1 VIVVSGDNVKS
12 VALKDE
18 IVEKGPVN
26 RRPLL
31 DVKETGGFGAAL
43 VTFNPGAKLNFHTHD
58 SEQILYVTEGK
69 GIIATKDK
77 KYVITPGC
85 IVFIP
90 AGEVHMH
97 GATEKTS
104 LTHVAIQKAG
114 IKLAK

>member
-1 VIVVSGDNVKS
+1 MIVVNSDKVKS
-12 VALKDE
+12 VPLNDE
-18 IVEKGPVN
+18 IVERGPVN

-43 VTFNPGAKLNFHTHD
+43 VTFSPGAKLNFHTHA
-58 SEQILYVTEGK
+58 SEQILYVTDGK
-69 GIIATKDK
+69 GIIATRDK
-77 KYVITPGC
+77 EYIITPGC

-90 AGEVHMH
+90 AGEVHLH

-104 LTHVAIQKAG
+104 LTHVAIQKVG

>member
-1 VIVVSGDNVKS
+1 MIVVNSENVKS
-12 VALKDE
+12 VPLNDE

-43 VTFNPGAKLNFHTHD
+43 VTFSAGAKLNFHVHD
-58 SEQILYVTEGK
+58 SEQILYITDGK
-69 GIIATKDK
+69 GIIATRDK
-77 KYVITPGC
+77 EYVVTPGC

-90 AGEVHMH
+90 AGEIHMH
-97 GATEKTS
+97 GATAKTS
-104 LTHVAIQKAG
+104 LTHVAIQKPG